1 MCTVFVFYPERN
13 VKFAQ
18 KSTMSLVTAIL
29 GLEIEFRINYIC
41 KMMAEVEGTEK
52 EPETNQ
58 WVLKETNEELIDN
71 LRGSF
76 SLNNSV
82 NHNINHC

>member
-41 KMMAEVEGTEK
+41 KKKAEVEGTEK

-58 WVLKETNEELIDN
+58 WVLKETNEFP
-71 LRGSF
+71 LR
-76 SLNNSV
+76 
-82 NHNINHC
+82 